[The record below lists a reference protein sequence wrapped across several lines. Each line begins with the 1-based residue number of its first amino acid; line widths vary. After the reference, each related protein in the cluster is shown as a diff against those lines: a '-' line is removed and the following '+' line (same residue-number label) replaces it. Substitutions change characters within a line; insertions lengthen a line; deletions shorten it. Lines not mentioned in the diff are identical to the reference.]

1 VSITILARNLTYEEW
16 RIMPEVED
24 GTDEVVRGELR
35 FMPPYLH
42 PHAEIIRRVN
52 RSLSGQID
60 EKEVGILGSNFGL
73 MISRE
78 PLTCRCPDFVMFRR
92 GEMRIEDGWY
102 WSAPA
107 LIVEVLSPFEDRLEE
122 RLDDYAALGTPEV
135 WVISPEARTV
145 EVRRLQGGRLE
156 RTAVL
161 TEGSLQPSQ
170 FAEVAV
176 SVPNLFPKSIL

>member
-1 VSITILARNLTYEEW
+1 MARTRLLRENFDSRPRISIH
-16 RIMPEVED
+16 MPRSFD
-24 GTDEVVRGELR
+24 
-35 FMPPYLH
+35 
-42 PHAEIIRRVN
+42 AVN

-78 PLTCRCPDFVMFRR
+78 PLTCRCPDLAMFRR
-92 GEMRIEDGWY
+92 EEMRIEDGWY
-102 WSAPA
+102 WSAPG
-107 LIVEVLSPFEDRLEE
+107 LIVEVLSPSEDRLEE
-122 RLDDYAALGTPEV
+122 RLGDYAALGTPEV
-135 WVISPEARTV
+135 WLVSPEARTV
-145 EVRRLQGGRLE
+145 EVLRLKDGRLE

-170 FAEVAV
+170 FAGVAV